1 VAAAAG
7 EVRRSGGGSC
17 VGESLARSRT
27 HAHDRLDAIR
37 FRIGETGGW
46 GWW

>member
-1 VAAAAG
+1 V
-7 EVRRSGGGSC
+7 RSGGAG
-17 VGESLARSRT
+17 VGVVWASRSLARSRT